1 MSWWNGCNQI
11 ATSALQ
17 GQETTTMM
25 IYVLATAMTVA
36 MLIATAFALHQ
47 ETQRL
52 RHQEQKVKVRSKPFG
67 PH

>member
-1 MSWWNGCNQI
+1 
-11 ATSALQ
+11 LQ